1 MMHQPVRF
9 IINSYTNKG
18 KDKSNEQ
25 TYFSSSQYL
34 FFSTCKQ
41 RKWIY
46 FSVQKTWCS
55 HTQRPRQTNAVHNT
69 IYPTCHL
76 YLIHKPN
83 SYTQFTGSLSLQY
96 SETCSNQTT
105 FRWDNMFSFTQ
116 FSVHRKVFSTKCPVC
131 YHSILYRQ
139 DSTVTECLF

>member
-1 MMHQPVRF
+1 MMHQPVCF

-34 FFSTCKQ
+34 FFLHVNRENGS
-41 RKWIY
+41 I
-46 FSVQKTWCS
+46 SVFKR
-55 HTQRPRQTNAVHNT
+55 HTQRPRQTNAIHNT
-69 IYPTCHL
+69 IYPTCQL

-83 SYTQFTGSLSLQY
+83 LYTQFTGSLSLQY